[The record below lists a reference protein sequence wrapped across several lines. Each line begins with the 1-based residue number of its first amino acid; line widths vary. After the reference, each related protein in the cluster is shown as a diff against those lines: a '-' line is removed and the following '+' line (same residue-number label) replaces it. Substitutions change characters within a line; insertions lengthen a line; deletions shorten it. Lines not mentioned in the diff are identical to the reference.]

1 MSTAIVWFRRDLRVQ
16 DNPALNAAARA
27 HECIIPLFI
36 GTERWMGKGA
46 QHWWLHH
53 SLKALADSLAH
64 YGLSLC
70 LRRGDAL
77 EVLESLVRA
86 HDIQAVYFNRS
97 FEPEA
102 RREDEAIAALLRSL
116 GVRVLDYNATL
127 LHNPDSPQ
135 IPSGKVFTPWWK
147 RVRRELAPSAPQY
160 LEGLFSTP
168 DVTSDALDDWCLLPK
183 NPDWAVQ
190 FSDHWTPGEKGALQ
204 KLEDFLDLGLHRYAT
219 ARNLPATPA
228 TSRLS
233 PHLHFGEISLNLV
246 FHTAMHA
253 FQEGRCTEQNLE
265 VFISELGWREFSA
278 SLLYHF
284 PTLDSEPLR
293 AEFARFPWQIQPA
306 RLHAWQRGLTG
317 YPIVDAGMRELWH
330 TGYMHNRV
338 RMIVASFLVKDL
350 LIDWREGAAWFLDT
364 LLDADLAS
372 NSASWQWVA
381 GCGTDAAPWFRIFN
395 PQLQGETHDPKG
407 IYIKRWI
414 PELRN
419 LPDAYI
425 HTPHEAPFPPPD
437 YPKPIVDHKA
447 ARTRALAL
455 YQECVKNG

>member
-16 DNPALNAAARA
+16 DNPALNAATRA
-27 HECIIPLFI
+27 HENIIPLFI

-53 SLKALADSLAH
+53 SLKALADSLAL

-70 LRRGDAL
+70 LRRGDAQ
-77 EVLESLVRA
+77 EVLETLVRA
-86 HDIQAVYFNRS
+86 QDIQAVYFNRS

-102 RREDEAIAALLRSL
+102 RKEDEAIAALLRSF
-116 GVRVLDYNATL
+116 GIRVLDYNATL
-127 LHNPDSPQ
+127 LHNPDNPH
-135 IPSGKVFTPWWK
+135 IASGKVFTPWWK
-147 RVRRELAPSAPQY
+147 RIRRELAPPAPQY
-160 LEGLFSTP
+160 LEGFFSTP
-168 DVTSDALDDWCLLPK
+168 ELASDTLEEWCLLPRH
-183 NPDWAVQ
+183 PDWAVQ

-253 FQEGRCTEQNLE
+253 FHEGRCTEQNLE

-284 PTLDSEPLR
+284 PTLDSAPLR
-293 AEFARFPWQIQPA
+293 AEFARFPWQNQPA
-306 RLHAWQRGLTG
+306 RLRAWQQGLTG

-407 IYIKRWI
+407 AYIKRWI
-414 PELRN
+414 PELAN
-419 LPDAYI
+419 LPEAYI
-425 HTPHEAPFPPPD
+425 HKPHEAPFPPSQ

-447 ARTRALAL
+447 ARARALAL